1 MNYLLDVILCGGV
14 VALELIGI
22 FAGALLI
29 QGLVYRLTGFSIYN
43 KLVKVMITDQL
54 NK

>member
-1 MNYLLDVILCGGV
+1 MSYLLDVILCSGV
-14 VALELIGI
+14 VAAELIGT

-43 KLVKVMITDQL
+43 KLVKVMVTEQL
-54 NK
+54 K